1 MRIVGTSRQGFAVT
15 QVTVPTSAVRDFYDR
30 QRQDRE
36 RDYPSPACSLITLRG
51 SLSSRKPANFAW
63 RKWSLYVSNCTSSW
77 REPPNRGP
85 KTAPCRPGANDSTT
99 FKRFM
104 QIPPKSNAQFWIVV
118 ASAATMSQ
126 FTDYVTQT
134 RSSENSPQS
143 PISIIG
149 YTSGHGEYA
158 RRGLGDSR

>member
-63 RKWSLYVSNCTSSW
+63 RKWSTYASYCTPHGVSHQI
-77 REPPNRGP
+77 
-85 KTAPCRPGANDSTT
+85 TAPKDCSVSTRRKRST
-99 FKRFM
+99 FNRYNRYM
-104 QIPPKSNAQFWIVV
+104 QVPPKSKA
-118 ASAATMSQ
+118 
-126 FTDYVTQT
+126 
-134 RSSENSPQS
+134 
-143 PISIIG
+143 
-149 YTSGHGEYA
+149 
-158 RRGLGDSR
+158 